1 MKPWNNDSLAI
12 NQMPVKDNFN
22 AWFGASKA
30 VEASG
35 DPMVLYH
42 GTFGDFETFS
52 KTTDIGFHFGTATA
66 ANDRLKQEMKKRK
79 NWDAACSVL
88 PVFLSI
94 QNPAVVCD
102 LCTWS
107 ATTVA
112 NELLDKGYIRQDQ
125 AEPVLQGAVSQNQPQ
140 TNRALYDHLVQA
152 LEANGFDGLKY
163 RNLHEGTTRG
173 TKERDLSEFI
183 EVVESEW
190 YSKGG
195 SSKLVARY
203 KDSKYPVGGAKGD
216 TPEVVMGEVAKALAR
231 TKNGFDFSWIA
242 LRPSQIKHAVGNTGL
257 YDATDH
263 DITDRR
269 ALAARDA
276 LNFLEGLKKTAPSPQ
291 QMKL

>member
-22 AWFGASKA
+22 AWFGASQA
-30 VEASG
+30 VDASG

-52 KTTDIGFHFGTATA
+52 KTSDIGFHFGTATA
-66 ANDRLKQEMKKRK
+66 ANDRLKQEKKKHK
-79 NWDAACSVL
+79 NWDKVCSVL
-88 PVFLSI
+88 PVYLSI

-107 ATTVA
+107 APIVA
-112 NELLDKGYIRQDQ
+112 KELLAKGYIRPDQ
-125 AEPVLQGAVSQNQPQ
+125 ADPVLQGSVSQNQTQ
-140 TNRALYDHLVQA
+140 INRALYDHLVQS

-173 TKERDLSEFI
+173 TKTRDLSEFI
-183 EVVESEW
+183 EVVENEW
-190 YSKGG
+190 YDKG
-195 SSKLVARY
+195 SSCKLTARY

-216 TPEVVMGEVAKALAR
+216 THEEVMAAAIKMLAR

-242 LRPSQIKHAVGNTGL
+242 LRPSQIKHAVGNIGL
-257 YDATDH
+257 YDAADH

-269 ALAARDA
+269 ALAALEA
-276 LNFLEGLKKTAPSPQ
+276 LNFLDGIKKNTTAPQLLKP
-291 QMKL
+291 